1 MYGHPSDIDLDDDEI
16 ILLKQQCPVEWQEF
30 VDGEM
35 WDALM
40 CPWNEALRRL
50 EFALRHGANV
60 NLDRD
65 NTSVLAD
72 ALGTNP
78 ICVKLLVDAGAKA
91 ASTYEEKGMFRG
103 YIVNAEADTLQYLFN
118 GGIFDSLEIGDLV
131 EDLHCIVRTCKRDAV
146 QIVRICIDRA
156 LDKGANLHEIITT
169 DEGGYSLLHCA
180 VIGGGGGD
188 GGIRI
193 AMVQMLIHY
202 GADVLQ
208 KSHSGETAEQYAIGR
223 HRIFTKDG
231 PRKIMWVKLVAV
243 LEAERLKREKLV
255 LDKSLAFAMGN
266 HDRLGSESMLT
277 GLDPDLI
284 REIRELSLLY
294 AHH

>member
-1 MYGHPSDIDLDDDEI
+1 VDVEI
-16 ILLKQQCPVEWQEF
+16 WN
-30 VDGEM
+30 
-35 WDALM
+35 ALM
-40 CPWNEALRRL
+40 GPAYESLSRL
-50 EFALRHGANV
+50 EFALGHGADV
-60 NLDRD
+60 QNLDMD
-65 NTSVLAD
+65 NTSPLAE
-72 ALGTNP
+72 ALATNRL
-78 ICVKLLVDAGAKA
+78 CVKLLVEAGAKA
-91 ASTYEEKGMFRG
+91 ANTYEEKGMFRG

-118 GGIFDSLEIGDLV
+118 EGIFDSLEIGDLL
-131 EDLHCIVRTCKRDAV
+131 EDLHYIVRTCKRDAV

-180 VIGGGGGD
+180 VIGDGGGGD
-188 GGIRI
+188 GDIRI

-231 PRKIMWVKLVAV
+231 PRKFMWVKLVA
-243 LEAERLKREKLV
+243 V

-277 GLDPDLI
+277 GLDPELV
-284 REIRELSLLY
+284 RVIRELSLLY